1 MLNLW
6 SNRKTPQCDGS
17 TRRDFLKAGVLGMG
31 GLALSDLL
39 RARAAATQSGQPT
52 RNTSVVW
59 LWLGGG
65 PTHIETFDP
74 KMSAPSE
81 FRSVV
86 GATQTNVPGIEIGS
100 VFPRMARVADKMAF
114 VRSFA
119 HSNSGHGGGTHW
131 VMTGYNFP
139 PADNG
144 QGQSKPGMGSIVS
157 RHRGANNPHTGL
169 PTYVRM
175 GGILGDGPSWL
186 GSAYAPFDSAGNARN
201 NMNLQIPVDR
211 LNDRRSLLREF
222 DSLDRNVDRTG
233 LMQGLDSFET
243 QAFDLLQSKA
253 REVFDVTREDPRTL
267 DMSGPGTLAR
277 QMLMA
282 RRLCEAGVGFV
293 TMQYGGWDM
302 HGTIEQSMRQT
313 APQLD
318 RAVSAFV
325 QDINQRGLENDIL
338 LVITGEFGRTPRVNG
353 SAGRDHWAPLST
365 LALAGG
371 GLKMGQVV
379 GESNARAE
387 VPRTTPITPQDLM
400 ATVFHVL
407 GMPLGLHYND
417 PTGRP
422 TPMVNGGR
430 VIREL
435 TSA

>member
-1 MLNLW
+1 MFNLL
-6 SNRKTPQCDGS
+6 SNRQVAQCDGT

-31 GLALSDLL
+31 ALTLADLL
-39 RARAAATQSGQPT
+39 RIRAQASERGQQT

-65 PTHIETFDP
+65 PTHVETFDP

-81 FRSVV
+81 FRSTV
-86 GATQTNVPGIEIGS
+86 GAVQTNVPGIEIGS
-100 VFPRMARVADKMAF
+100 VFPKMARVADKMAF

-119 HSNSGHGGGTHW
+119 HTNSGHGGGTHW

-144 QGQSKPGMGSIVS
+144 QGQIKPGFGSILAK
-157 RHRGANNPHTGL
+157 HRGANNVSTGL

-186 GSAYAPFDSAGNARN
+186 GSAYAPFDTAGNARN
-201 NMNLQIPVDR
+201 NMNLQVPMDR
-211 LNDRRSLLREF
+211 LNERRDLLRTF
-222 DSLDRNVDRTG
+222 DSIDREVDRTG
-233 LMQGLDSFET
+233 TMQGLDNFEQ
-243 QAFDLLQSKA
+243 QAFELLRGRA

-267 DMSGPGTLAR
+267 DMYGSSGIAR

-302 HGTIEQSMRQT
+302 HGNIAQSMRST
-313 APQLD
+313 APALD
-318 RAVSAFV
+318 HAVSAFV
-325 QDINQRGLENDIL
+325 TDIYQRGLDNDIL
-338 LVITGEFGRTPRVNG
+338 LVISGEFGRTPRVNG
-353 SAGRDHWAPLST
+353 SMGRDHWAPLST

-371 GLKMGQVV
+371 GLRMGQTV
-379 GESNARAE
+379 GESNARVE
-387 VPRTTPITPQDLM
+387 VPRTTPITPHDLM

-407 GMPLGLHYND
+407 GMPRDLHFND
-417 PTGRP
+417 QSGRP
-422 TPMVNGGR
+422 VPMVNGGHA
-430 VIREL
+430 IREL
-435 TSA
+435 VG

>member
-1 MLNLW
+1 MFNLF
-6 SNRKTPQCDGS
+6 SDRKVAHCDGG

-31 GLALSDLL
+31 GLTLANLL
-39 RARAAATQSGQPT
+39 RARAAASEAGQQT

-74 KMSAPSE
+74 KMTAPAE
-81 FRSVV
+81 FRSVL
-86 GATQTNVPGIEIGS
+86 GAVPTNVTGVEIGAS
-100 VFPRMARVADKMAF
+100 FEKMARVSDKMAY

-119 HSNSGHGGGTHW
+119 HTNSGHGGGTHW
-131 VMTGYNFP
+131 VMTGYNFAA
-139 PADNG
+139 ADNG
-144 QGQSKPGMGSIVS
+144 AGQNKPGIGSIIA

-175 GGILGDGPSWL
+175 NGILGDGPSWL
-186 GSAYAPFDSAGNARN
+186 GSAYAPFDTSGNARN
-201 NMNLQIPVDR
+201 NMNLQVTAER
-211 LNDRRSLLREF
+211 MGDRRTLLRSF
-222 DSLDRNVDRTG
+222 DSLDREVDRTG
-233 LMQGLDSFET
+233 VMQGLDSFEG
-243 QAFDLLQSKA
+243 QAFNLLMSRA
-253 REVFDVTREDPRTL
+253 RETFDVSREDPRTL
-267 DMSGPGTLAR
+267 DMYGNNGLAR

-293 TMQYGGWDM
+293 TLQYGGWDM
-302 HGTIEQSMRQT
+302 HGNIAQSMRQT
-313 APQLD
+313 APAVD
-318 RAVSAFV
+318 HAVSAFV
-325 QDINQRGLENDIL
+325 RDVAQRGLTDDIL

-365 LALAGG
+365 LALSGG
-371 GLKMGQVV
+371 GLRMGQVV

-387 VPRTTPITPQDLM
+387 VPKTTPITPQDLM

-407 GMPLGLHYND
+407 GVPQNLHYND

-430 VIREL
+430 PIREL
-435 TSA
+435 VG